1 MLGTRIPGSF
11 TRPPLHSWAAAALL
25 MAWSSICATAD
36 RAPAP
41 REASSSALRNAS
53 RGTAPGAH
61 RPGVSASERAASKHP
76 SRHATTSLPASGNR
90 SALTDP
96 PPSDPVAALEVWPDF
111 PPGIDRAPAGA
122 GGMLAAIDPETGRL
136 TRPTPEQVQRLS
148 REAAPSLSQRCD
160 DLPVFRLPD
169 GALMVHLEGR
179 FQQYVVARVDRAG
192 KVHLDCVESPD
203 LERATAAPAAKP
215 VEE

>member
-1 MLGTRIPGSF
+1 
-11 TRPPLHSWAAAALL
+11 
-25 MAWSSICATAD
+25 
-36 RAPAP
+36 
-41 REASSSALRNAS
+41 
-53 RGTAPGAH
+53 
-61 RPGVSASERAASKHP
+61 
-76 SRHATTSLPASGNR
+76 
-90 SALTDP
+90 
-96 PPSDPVAALEVWPDF
+96 VAALEVWPDF

-148 REAAPSLSQRCD
+148 REAAPSLSQRFD